1 MALTTLET
9 AAILALGRG
18 ATAVEEQDVSEAM
31 QRRII
36 RYDKGGDQHYD
47 VISAFIK
54 SMRGSDPDAALYWL
68 HTMLAAGED
77 PKFVARRMIVFASED
92 VGLADSNALGVA
104 VAASDALQ
112 FVGLPEAA
120 FAMTHAALYLS
131 LAPKSNSVTTAMGA
145 AQGMVEG
152 QSTVSVPIHLRD
164 GHYQGA
170 ATIGHGDGYRYP
182 HSYPEHVVPQ
192 DYFPPEIGDHT
203 FYQPSEQGI
212 EARTKERL
220 QHYDE
225 LAKRNRARD

>member
-1 MALTTLET
+1 
-9 AAILALGRG
+9 
-18 ATAVEEQDVSEAM
+18 
-31 QRRII
+31 
-36 RYDKGGDQHYD
+36 
-47 VISAFIK
+47 
-54 SMRGSDPDAALYWL
+54 
-68 HTMLAAGED
+68 
-77 PKFVARRMIVFASED
+77 

-145 AQGMVEG
+145 AQEMVEG

-203 FYQPSEQGI
+203 FYHPSEQGI